1 MPVLETQDAEIY
13 YETDGAGPPAL
24 LIAGLAS
31 DVASWTPVRAALA
44 AHFSLIMP
52 DNRGAGRTRAKA
64 GLAGLS
70 VESMAGDIIQLA
82 DHLGLKGCLILGH
95 SMGAAIAVEAALR
108 RPRLAARLALA
119 GAGLSNPRADAAV
132 ASLAALHARL
142 GGGADWYRA
151 LFPWLFK
158 PAFFADPAMIEA
170 AVAASLAYPYSSTTE
185 MFAAQA
191 AAVLAYETPLHLPS
205 DPVLVLAGAEDI
217 LFTPKDCRAF
227 AARFPNARYEEIVGA
242 AHSLFWDDP
251 GAATDALI
259 RFAAA

>member
-1 MPVLETQDAEIY
+1 MPTFETPDAEIH
-13 YETDGAGPPAL
+13 YEIDGAGPPAL
-24 LIAGLAS
+24 LISGLAS

-44 AHFSLIMP
+44 ARFRLVMP

-64 GLAGLS
+64 GLAGLT
-70 VESMAGDIIQLA
+70 VGAMAEDIVQLT
-82 DHLGLKGCLILGH
+82 DHLGLEACLVLGH

-108 RPRLAARLALA
+108 RPALAARLVLA
-119 GAGLSNPRADAAV
+119 GAGRANPRADAAV

-158 PAFFADPAMIEA
+158 PAFFADPAMTEA
-170 AVAASLAYPYSSTTE
+170 AVAASLAYPFSPTTE

-191 AAVLAYETPLHLPS
+191 AAVRAYQGPAGAPRQ
-205 DPVLVLAGAEDI
+205 PALVLAGAEDL

-227 AARFPNARYEEIVGA
+227 ADALPNARYEEIDGA
-242 AHSLFWDDP
+242 AHSLFWDEP
-251 GAATDALI
+251 AEAAQAVL
-259 RFAAA
+259 RFAAG